1 MHRICRIPPIFHL
14 LNFFQNWL
22 RQQMLNASESDLG
35 YGLYLDTD
43 FRPPKINYPYR
54 HFIRLNLIND

>member
-1 MHRICRIPPIFHL
+1 
-14 LNFFQNWL
+14 
-22 RQQMLNASESDLG
+22 MLNASESDLG